1 MASFFDEIAKN
12 SLKSL
17 LLMLIFGALFTG
29 VIYLFVIFLG
39 GGVFAFSI
47 GVLLVVLYAVFIY
60 FSGDTLVL
68 MVSRAKEADE
78 KQYRTLYADVE
89 GLASAMQI
97 KTPKIYVMQDPNPNA
112 FATGRKSKPS
122 IAFTSGLLATMNRE
136 ELEGVISHELSH
148 IQDNDILVMTV
159 AIAFAG
165 AIGLIAAFIRN
176 MLFFGGGFGGGR
188 RGNAGL
194 IMIIAFVIG
203 LLAPLFAILI
213 RLAISRRREYM
224 ADANGA
230 RVTRNPA
237 ELASALKKIEA
248 YSSSP
253 RATPVV
259 HANEVTASMY
269 FANPF
274 TARSVMN
281 LFSTHPP
288 IEERIK
294 RLQAMY

>member
-1 MASFFDEIAKN
+1 MASFFDEIARN
-12 SLKSL
+12 NLKSL
-17 LLMLIFGALFTG
+17 LLMCIFGALFIG
-29 VIYLFVIFLG
+29 VIYFVVLILG
-39 GGVFAFSI
+39 GGLLAFGI
-47 GVLLVVLYAVFIY
+47 GALLVMLYAAFTY
-60 FSGDTLVL
+60 FSGDKLVL
-68 MVSRAKEADE
+68 AVSRAKEADQS
-78 KQYRTLYADVE
+78 QYKNLYSEVE
-89 GLASAMQI
+89 GLAEAMQI
-97 KTPKIYVMQDPNPNA
+97 KMPKVYTIQDPNPNA
-112 FATGRKSKPS
+112 FATGRKSNPS
-122 IAFTSGLLATMNRE
+122 IAFTTGLLAMMNRQ

-148 IQDNDILVMTV
+148 IQDNDILVMTI

-176 MLFFGGGFGGGR
+176 MLFFGFGGNR
-188 RGNAGL
+188 RNGGL
-194 IMIIAFVIG
+194 VLIIAFVIG
-203 LLAPLFAILI
+203 LLAPLFALLI
-213 RLAISRRREYM
+213 QLAISRRREYM

-230 RVTRNPA
+230 RVTRDPA
-237 ELASALKKIEA
+237 ELADALKKIQT

-253 RATPVV
+253 RATSVM

-274 TARSVMN
+274 TGQSLMN